1 MVTKKFNERAWHEYD
16 LGFMVSKPGCSAE
29 YRTGDWRSQQP
40 QTNKDK
46 CIKCGVCY
54 LVCPEGAIVL
64 AADGTYDFD
73 LEHCKGC
80 GICATECWTGCISM
94 VEEGE

>member
-1 MVTKKFNERAWHEYD
+1 MAKKFNEKAWHEYP
-16 LGFMVSKPGCSAE
+16 LGFMVTEPGCAAE
-29 YRTGDWRSQQP
+29 YRTGDWRSQRP
-40 QTNKDK
+40 ETDKSK

-64 AADGTYDFD
+64 AADGSYDFD

-80 GICATECWTGCISM
+80 GICATECWTGCIRM
-94 VEEGE
+94 IEEGE

>member
-1 MVTKKFNERAWHEYD
+1 MTKKFNEKAWHEYD
-16 LGFMVSKPGCSAE
+16 LGFMVSRPGCSAE
-29 YRTGDWRSQQP
+29 YRTGDWRSQRP

-54 LVCPEGAIVL
+54 LVCPEGAIQL

>member
-1 MVTKKFNERAWHEYD
+1 VAKKFNEKAWHEYP
-16 LGFMVSKPGCSAE
+16 LGFMVTEPGCAAE
-29 YRTGDWRSQQP
+29 YRTGDWRSQRP
-40 QTNKDK
+40 ETDKSK

-64 AADGTYDFD
+64 AADGSYDFD

-80 GICATECWTGCISM
+80 GICATECPRGVVYM
-94 VEEGE
+94 KDKD